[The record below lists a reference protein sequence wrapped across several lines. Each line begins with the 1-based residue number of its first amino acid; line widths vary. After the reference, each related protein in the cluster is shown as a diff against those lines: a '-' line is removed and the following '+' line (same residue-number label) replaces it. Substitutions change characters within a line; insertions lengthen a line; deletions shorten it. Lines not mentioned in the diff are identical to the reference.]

1 LFLNLIVDYTINTNY
16 NNIMTLE
23 TFDPLT
29 TDVFSE
35 PSDSGTVEDNQI
47 LDLLPLDQPNF
58 VYLSKYIQSLVDHYN
73 RQILILNQELEEIKN
88 QLD

>member
-1 LFLNLIVDYTINTNY
+1 
-16 NNIMTLE
+16 MTLE

-29 TDVFSE
+29 TDVFSK

-58 VYLSKYIQSLVDHYN
+58 VDLSKYIQSLVDHYN
-73 RQILILNQELEEIKN
+73 QQILILNQELEEIKN

>member
-1 LFLNLIVDYTINTNY
+1 MFFNLIVDYTINTNY

-29 TDVFSE
+29 TDIFTK
-35 PSDSGTVEDNQI
+35 PLDRGTVEDNKI

-58 VYLSKYIQSLVDHYN
+58 VDLSNYIQSLVDHYN
-73 RQILILNQELEEIKN
+73 QQILILNQELEEIKN